1 MEKITRV
8 VKHGHRLPEEAEDSL
23 SLEVL
28 KAQLDKQPEQP
39 DLALQLVLFWG
50 GDWSLA
56 TSVILWL

>member
-39 DLALQLVLFWG
+39 DLALQLVLF
-50 GDWSLA
+50 
-56 TSVILWL
+56 